1 MELNVDPNFLMS
13 MNLTRNKC
21 NYHKDPIY
29 KSVLLYMF
37 ANRLIRNGKKSLA
50 YRILYSVLHDIRLET
65 GRIPVAILEQAVRIV
80 IPPVQLKALRI
91 GGAVY
96 QVPIDVKLNVGISM
110 AIQWILNASTGRRG
124 NSIVSR
130 LQNEII
136 QAACGSGGAIRKRRE
151 VCRIAE
157 ANKAFAR
164 YR

>member
-1 MELNVDPNFLMS
+1 ML
-13 MNLTRNKC
+13 LTLVSNKRIYC
-21 NYHKDPIY
+21 KDPVY
-29 KSVLLYMF
+29 KSVLLHIF

-65 GRIPVAILEQAVRIV
+65 GGQPIAILEHAVRIV

-96 QVPIDVKLNVGISM
+96 QVPIDVKLNVGISI
-110 AIQWILNASTGRRG
+110 AIQWILNASSNRQG
-124 NSIVSR
+124 NSIVAR
-130 LQNEII
+130 LFNEIV
-136 QAACGSGGAIRKRRE
+136 QAACGSGGAMRKRRE

>member
-1 MELNVDPNFLMS
+1 MS
-13 MNLTRNKC
+13 INKQRTYC
-21 NYHKDPIY
+21 KDPVY
-29 KSVLLYMF
+29 QSVLLNIF
-37 ANRLIRNGKKSLA
+37 ANRLIRNGKKTLA
-50 YRILYSVLHDIRLET
+50 YRILYSVLHEIQLET
-65 GRIPVAILEQAVRIV
+65 GQNSAIPILEHAVRIV

-96 QVPIDVKLNVGISM
+96 QVPIDVKLNVGISI
-110 AIQWILNASTGRRG
+110 AIQWILNASSNRQG

-130 LQNEII
+130 LFNEII
-136 QAACGSGGAIRKRRE
+136 QARCGSGGAIRKRRE

>member
-1 MELNVDPNFLMS
+1 MDFE
-13 MNLTRNKC
+13 C
-21 NYHKDPIY
+21 
-29 KSVLLYMF
+29 LYW
-37 ANRLIRNGKKSLA
+37 S
-50 YRILYSVLHDIRLET
+50 
-65 GRIPVAILEQAVRIV
+65 Q
-80 IPPVQLKALRI
+80 
-91 GGAVY
+91 
-96 QVPIDVKLNVGISM
+96 
-110 AIQWILNASTGRRG
+110 G